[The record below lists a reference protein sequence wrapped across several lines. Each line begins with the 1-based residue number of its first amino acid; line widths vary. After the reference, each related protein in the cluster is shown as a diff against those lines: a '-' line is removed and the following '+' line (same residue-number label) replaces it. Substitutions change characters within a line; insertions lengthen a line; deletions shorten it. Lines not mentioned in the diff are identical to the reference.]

1 MFVCDTIENP
11 SCEVKI
17 NPMVTKKPISLR
29 EVFVPGGLPKYTY
42 QKRNYI
48 DQAGE
53 VVDIES
59 ELIKILRRVNKFV
72 AVAGPTKSGKTV
84 LVRSCLNQG
93 IDNLWIEGGHFDSVD
108 EIWETILDDLGHP
121 STYTEM
127 DTDQNESSGAI
138 DTTGGI
144 RPGGIGAEIKVQKAT
159 KTVKGTGKTATFKKA
174 GAKAAIEALVS
185 AGKVLV
191 IDDFHY
197 LPETVQTKLIRAL
210 KPVVFDGL
218 QVILLLIPHRMHQ
231 AAQAEIDV
239 DGRTATIKIPDW
251 QEKELFSI
259 ANSGFD
265 VLKVECDDDSI
276 DQLVKEA
283 LASPHLMQD
292 FCSKLYEE
300 NEVYGEEPVKKK
312 IFLRPPVSRFFEK
325 LAGGIAPDAFEALRK
340 GPERTNRIERD
351 LVNGGKC
358 DTYEA
363 IMLALQEIG
372 AETPVNWAGLRKALQ
387 SILVDVPQ
395 QHEITRALEKMDEIA
410 KMNAGEPIIDYM
422 KKQGDLHLVD
432 PFFRFYLKWNNSL
445 IEQTKAKGG
454 M

>member
-1 MFVCDTIENP
+1 M
-11 SCEVKI
+11 SS
-17 NPMVTKKPISLR
+17 KKPISLR

-42 QKRNYI
+42 QKRNYV
-48 DQAGE
+48 DQQGDT
-53 VVDIES
+53 VDIEL
-59 ELIKILRRVNKFV
+59 ELIKTLRRVNKFI

-93 IDNLWIEGGHFDSVD
+93 IDNLWIEGGHFDKIE
-108 EIWETILDDLGHP
+108 EIWEAVLEDLGHP
-121 STYTEM
+121 SSYTETVTHQ
-127 DTDQNESSGAI
+127 DESSGFV

-144 RPGGIGAEIKVQKAT
+144 RPGGIGAEVKVQKAT
-159 KTVKGTGKTATFKKA
+159 KSVKNEGRSETYKKT
-174 GAKAAIEALVS
+174 GAKAAIEALV
-185 AGKVLV
+185 AARKVLV

-197 LPETVQTKLIRAL
+197 LPEAVQTKLIRAL
-210 KPVVFDGL
+210 KPAVFNGL
-218 QVILLLIPHRMHQ
+218 QVVLLLIPHRMHQ

-251 QEKELFSI
+251 QDKELFSI
-259 ANSGFD
+259 AESGFNI
-265 VLKVECDDDSI
+265 LKATCAPSII

-292 FCSKLYEE
+292 FCSKLCEE
-300 NEVYGEEPVKKK
+300 NEVYGEQINPKEIILK
-312 IFLRPPVSRFFEK
+312 PPFNRFFER
-325 LAGGIAPDAFEALRK
+325 LASGIAPDAFEALRK

-351 LVNGGKC
+351 LLNGGKC

-363 IMLALQEIG
+363 IMLALKETG
-372 AETPVNWAGLRKALQ
+372 AETPINWTNLRKALQ
-387 SILVDVPQ
+387 SILSDVPQ

-410 KMNAGEPIIDYM
+410 KMASGEPIIDYM

-445 IEQTKAKGG
+445 AEQTKAKGTAQKS
-454 M
+454 